1 MADKRDYYDVL
12 GVARDATPK
21 ELKKAYRALAL
32 KFHPD
37 RNPDD
42 KEAEANFKEAAEAYE
57 VLGDEKKRELY
68 NRFGHD
74 GLRNSGYGGFQGG
87 VDDIFSAFGDMFG
100 DLFGFGGGG
109 GGGGGRRGGA
119 RRRAPRRGNDMRFD
133 LSLDFEK
140 AAFGTSEEILVQ
152 RAEIC
157 EPCSGKGGKPGTE
170 PTTCGTCGGRGEVI
184 QQQAFLQIRTGCP
197 TCRGAGSSYEEHC
210 DACSGRGRIAVERK
224 LAVNVP
230 RGVDDGMQLRLS
242 GEGEPGAMGAPPGDL
257 YVFLHVRP
265 HEIFERHGDDV
276 VCRLDLSFPQAALG
290 AEIEVPTLDGEDSVK
305 VKPGSQ
311 AGDLIRLK
319 GKGIPNVR
327 TGNRGDQVMQCH
339 VATPKHLTDRQREI
353 LEEFAAI
360 DGQKVTKGDA
370 GTGSLRR
377 FLSRLTGSDD

>member
-1 MADKRDYYDVL
+1 MASPRDYYEVL
-12 GVARDATPK
+12 GIGRDASAK
-21 ELKKAYRALAL
+21 EMKKAYRALAL

-42 KEAEANFKEAAEAYE
+42 KEAEASFKEAAEAYE
-57 VLGDEKKRELY
+57 VLNDPKKRELY
-68 NRFGHD
+68 DRFGHD
-74 GLRNSGYGGFQGG
+74 GLKNSGYGGFQGG
-87 VDDIFSAFGDMFG
+87 VEDIFSAFGDMFG

-109 GGGGGRRGGA
+109 GQRRGGA
-119 RRRAPRRGNDMRFD
+119 RRRAPRRGQDMRFD

-140 AAFGTSEEILVQ
+140 AAFGTNEEILVQ

-157 EPCSGKGGKPGTE
+157 EPCSGKGGKAGTE
-170 PTTCGTCGGRGEVI
+170 PETCGTCGGRGEVI
-184 QQQAFLQIRTGCP
+184 QQQAFLQIRTACP
-197 TCRGAGSSYEEHC
+197 TCRGAGSSYAENC
-210 DACSGRGRIAVERK
+210 DECNGRGRIPVERK

-242 GEGEPGAMGAPPGDL
+242 GEGEPGSMGAPPGDL

-276 VCRLDLSFPQAALG
+276 VCALDLSFPQASLG
-290 AEIEVPTLDGEDSVK
+290 TEIEVPTLDGSDTVK
-305 VKPGSQ
+305 VKSGTQ
-311 AGDLIRLK
+311 NGGLVRLK

-327 TGNRGDQVMQCH
+327 TGNRGDQVMQCK

-353 LEEFAAI
+353 LEEFATI
-360 DGQKVTKGDA
+360 DGEKVRKGES

-377 FLSRLTGSDD
+377 FISRLTGSDD